1 MVTHAHAS
9 QTDGRDR
16 QSACTQYSRSHRLP
30 FLEIARI
37 YAVSVGTMT
46 DVTLP
51 SLGESVTEGIITQW
65 FKKIGDTV
73 ARDEP
78 LFEVST
84 DKVDSEMPSPAAGVL
99 VQILA
104 EEGDTVETGS
114 RVAVIDEAGTASPSV
129 ASTDVTS
136 PQPVAAAP
144 TPRPTPVVD
153 KIVDTA
159 NGVVVSPV
167 VRRILAD
174 GGVEPSTLQGSGPGG
189 AITRRDA
196 ERAVLDGPTEEMV
209 VALSNGRR
217 RMGQHMAVSAQVTPH
232 GFVAIEADGAVF
244 AKLDA
249 LGRSTRDGVTVS
261 DEMLV
266 SLAAVRALA
275 EFEFLNATFTSEEL
289 VVHRTVNLG
298 LVRSVADDGMLVPVV
313 HAAAGLTLRALAR
326 RVNEL
331 DERVVSRQLTTDDL
345 MGGTFTVLGA
355 PSATT
360 LWSEPII
367 IQPQVA
373 VLSVGAVR
381 EVPVVVTHG
390 GASTIEIGRR
400 VILGLSFDHRV
411 CEPVGAVEYLERVGQ
426 LLAGLDVEGER

>member
-1 MVTHAHAS
+1 MA
-9 QTDGRDR
+9 
-16 QSACTQYSRSHRLP
+16 
-30 FLEIARI
+30 
-37 YAVSVGTMT
+37 

-65 FKKIGDTV
+65 FKKVGDTV

-99 VQILA
+99 TQILA

-114 RVAVIDEAGTASPSV
+114 RVAVIDES
-129 ASTDVTS
+129 ASTTPSAPSAPSTPSAPIVDEPQKESAVAPVS
-136 PQPVAAAP
+136 PK
-144 TPRPTPVVD
+144 PVVEKSD
-153 KIVDTA
+153 DVV

-167 VRRILAD
+167 VRRILSD
-174 GGVEPSTLQGSGPGG
+174 GGVEPSTIQGSGPGG
-189 AITRRDA
+189 SITRRDA
-196 ERAVLDGPTEEMV
+196 ERAVLDGPTEEVV

-217 RMGQHMAVSAQVTPH
+217 RMGEHMAVSAQVTPH

-249 LGRSTRDGVTVS
+249 LGRTTRDGVAVT
-261 DEMLV
+261 DELLV

-275 EFEFLNATFTSEEL
+275 EFEFLNATFTGEEL

-326 RVNEL
+326 RVREL
-331 DERVVSRQLTTDDL
+331 DERVLSRHLTTDDL

-355 PSATT
+355 PSVNT
-360 LWSEPII
+360 LWTEPII

-381 EVPVVVTHG
+381 QVPVILNENQ
-390 GASTIEIGRR
+390 GATVGIGRHL
-400 VILGLSFDHRV
+400 VLGLSFDHRV
-411 CEPVGAVEYLERVGQ
+411 CEPVAAVSYLERVSQ

>member
-1 MVTHAHAS
+1 
-9 QTDGRDR
+9 
-16 QSACTQYSRSHRLP
+16 
-30 FLEIARI
+30 
-37 YAVSVGTMT
+37 MT

-65 FKKIGDTV
+65 FKKVGDTV

-99 VQILA
+99 SEILA
-104 EEGDTVETGS
+104 EEGDTVQTGS
-114 RVAVIDEAGTASPSV
+114 RVAVIDESGSPTSSAHEV
-129 ASTDVTS
+129 DEPSEQAPPATS
-136 PQPVAAAP
+136 PPPPPVAAK
-144 TPRPTPVVD
+144 VD
-153 KIVDTA
+153 DAA

-189 AITRRDA
+189 SITRRDA
-196 ERAVLDGPTEEMV
+196 ERAVLDGPTEELV

-217 RMGQHMAVSAQVTPH
+217 RMGQHMAASAQVTPH
-232 GFVAIEADGAVF
+232 GFVAIEVDGTAF

-249 LGRSTRDGVTVS
+249 LGRSTRDGVAIS

-275 EFEFLNATFTSEEL
+275 EFEVLNATFTGEDL

-326 RVNEL
+326 RVSEL
-331 DERVVSRQLTTDDL
+331 DERVATRHLTADDL

-355 PSATT
+355 PSANA

-381 EVPVVVTHG
+381 DVPVVLTVDG
-390 GASTIEIGRR
+390 VDSVGVGRR
-400 VILGLSFDHRV
+400 VVLGLSFDHRV
-411 CEPVGAVEYLERVGQ
+411 SEPVGAANYLERVGQ

>member
-1 MVTHAHAS
+1 
-9 QTDGRDR
+9 
-16 QSACTQYSRSHRLP
+16 
-30 FLEIARI
+30 
-37 YAVSVGTMT
+37 MT

-65 FKKIGDTV
+65 FKKVGDVV

-99 VQILA
+99 TQILA

-114 RVAVIDEAGTASPSV
+114 RVAVIEESGTATPSV
-129 ASTDVTS
+129 PSVPSVPSETS
-136 PQPVAAAP
+136 APIDDEPRPVAAVLP
-144 TPRPTPVVD
+144 SSPPPVVTKGD
-153 KIVDTA
+153 DTS
-159 NGVVVSPV
+159 NGIVVSPV

-189 AITRRDA
+189 SITRRDA
-196 ERAVLDGPTEEMV
+196 EKAVLDGPTEELV

-249 LGRSTRDGVTVS
+249 LGRSTRDGVTIT

-275 EFEFLNATFTSEEL
+275 EFEFLNATFTGEEL
-289 VVHRTVNLG
+289 VVHRTVSLG
-298 LVRSVADDGMLVPVV
+298 LVRSVAEDGMLVPVV

-326 RVNEL
+326 RVSEL
-331 DERVVSRQLTTDDL
+331 DERVASRHLTTDDL

-355 PSATT
+355 PSAHT

-381 EVPVVVTHG
+381 EVPVVVTEG
-390 GASTIEIGRR
+390 DVVTLGVGRR
-400 VILGLSFDHRV
+400 LVLGLTFDHRI
-411 CEPVGAVEYLERVGQ
+411 CEPVVAASYLERVGQ

>member
-1 MVTHAHAS
+1 
-9 QTDGRDR
+9 
-16 QSACTQYSRSHRLP
+16 
-30 FLEIARI
+30 
-37 YAVSVGTMT
+37 MT

-65 FKKIGDTV
+65 FKKVGDTV

-99 VQILA
+99 TEILA
-104 EEGDTVETGS
+104 EEGDTVATGS
-114 RVAVIDEAGTASPSV
+114 RVAVIDEFGSPS
-129 ASTDVTS
+129 TS
-136 PQPVAAAP
+136 PPNVDEPRHDSTPEQPAP
-144 TPRPTPVVD
+144 PAPVPAKSGAPV
-153 KIVDTA
+153 

-174 GGVEPSTLQGSGPGG
+174 GGVEASTLQGTGPGG

-217 RMGQHMAVSAQVTPH
+217 RMGQHMAISAQVTPH

-244 AKLDA
+244 AKLDSID
-249 LGRSTRDGVTVS
+249 RSTRDGVAIS

-275 EFEFLNATFTSEEL
+275 EFEYLNATFTGDEL

-298 LVRSVADDGMLVPVV
+298 LVRSVAEDGMLVPVV
-313 HAAAGLTLRALAR
+313 HAAAGLTLRAMAR

-331 DERVVSRQLTTDDL
+331 DERIASRQLTTDDL
-345 MGGTFTVLGA
+345 MGGTFTILGA
-355 PSATT
+355 PSVNT
-360 LWSEPII
+360 LWSQPII

-381 EVPVVVTHG
+381 EVPVVVTTDG
-390 GASTIEIGRR
+390 VASVGIGRR
-400 VILGLSFDHRV
+400 VVLGLSFDHRV
-411 CEPVGAVEYLERVGQ
+411 CEPVGAVEYLERVAQ
-426 LLAGLDVEGER
+426 LLAGLDVGGER

>member
-1 MVTHAHAS
+1 
-9 QTDGRDR
+9 
-16 QSACTQYSRSHRLP
+16 
-30 FLEIARI
+30 
-37 YAVSVGTMT
+37 MT

-65 FKKIGDTV
+65 FKKVGDTV

-114 RVAVIDEAGTASPSV
+114 RVAVIDDSGTATPS
-129 ASTDVTS
+129 APSTANVNESREEPTKPAPLNPEPVLSQNDVG
-136 PQPVAAAP
+136 
-144 TPRPTPVVD
+144 
-153 KIVDTA
+153 A

-174 GGVEPSTLQGSGPGG
+174 GGVEASTLQGSGPGG
-189 AITRRDA
+189 SITRRDA
-196 ERAVLDGPTEEMV
+196 ERAVLDGPTEEVV

-232 GFVAIEADGAVF
+232 GFVAIETDGAVF

-249 LGRSTRDGVTVS
+249 LGRSTRDGVAIT

-275 EFEFLNATFTSEEL
+275 EFEFLNATFTGEEL

-298 LVRSVADDGMLVPVV
+298 LVRSVADDGMLIPVV

-326 RVNEL
+326 RVSEL
-331 DERVVSRQLTTDDL
+331 DERVTSRQLTTDDL
-345 MGGTFTVLGA
+345 MGGTITLLGA
-355 PSATT
+355 PSAHT

-373 VLSVGAVR
+373 VLSAGAVR
-381 EVPVVVTHG
+381 EVPVAINENGV
-390 GASTIEIGRR
+390 ASVGVGRR
-400 VILGLSFDHRV
+400 LVLGLSFDHRI
-411 CEPVGAVEYLERVGQ
+411 CEPTGAVGYLERVAQ
-426 LLAGLDVEGER
+426 LLSGLDVEGER